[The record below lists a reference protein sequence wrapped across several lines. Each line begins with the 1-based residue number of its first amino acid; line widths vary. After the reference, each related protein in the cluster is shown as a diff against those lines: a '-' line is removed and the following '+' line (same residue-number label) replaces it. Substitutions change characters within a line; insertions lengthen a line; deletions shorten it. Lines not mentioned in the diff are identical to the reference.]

1 MKSDEN
7 IYIINKEDIQKVAL
21 DLLDRKLT
29 DEEIIHITDS
39 IEEKI
44 HWHDIIEDSIRERM
58 GNNVGKDDII
68 KSYEKRLFGLKDFN
82 LERILKRINPFLFKS
97 QNIQVV
103 DKIVRGFVAA
113 HLFLQEESIYKDWM
127 IEFAILINNKVYGGK
142 KSSLPGIDLEFDK
155 NGIRNIVAIKSGSNW
170 GNSTQIS
177 KMILN
182 FNSAEKTLY
191 TSNPHLKVTA
201 INGCCYGRDSKP
213 DKKGIYF
220 KYCGQR
226 FWEFISGDPEIY
238 KELIEPLGHKAKE
251 KNEQFLETYPKVL
264 NKFVLEFI
272 QDYCLGDG
280 SINWPKIIELNSAI
294 NPPKVQRKPKFV

>member
-1 MKSDEN
+1 MIEL
-7 IYIINKEDIQKVAL
+7 A
-21 DLLDRKLT
+21 
-29 DEEIIHITDS
+29 IHI
-39 IEEKI
+39 
-44 HWHDIIEDSIRERM
+44 
-58 GNNVGKDDII
+58 NNN
-68 KSYEKRLFGLKDFN
+68 F
-82 LERILKRINPFLFKS
+82 
-97 QNIQVV
+97 
-103 DKIVRGFVAA
+103 
-113 HLFLQEESIYKDWM
+113 
-127 IEFAILINNKVYGGK
+127 YGGK
-142 KSSLPGIDLEFDK
+142 KSSLPSIDLEFDK
-155 NGIRNIVAIKSGSNW
+155 DGIRYIVTIKTGSNW

-182 FNSAEKTLY
+182 FISAIKTLQASDTY
-191 TSNPHLKVTA
+191 LKVIA

-280 SINWPKIIELNSAI
+280 SINWPKIVELNSAI
-294 NPPKVQRKPKFV
+294 NPPKLQLRSKSV